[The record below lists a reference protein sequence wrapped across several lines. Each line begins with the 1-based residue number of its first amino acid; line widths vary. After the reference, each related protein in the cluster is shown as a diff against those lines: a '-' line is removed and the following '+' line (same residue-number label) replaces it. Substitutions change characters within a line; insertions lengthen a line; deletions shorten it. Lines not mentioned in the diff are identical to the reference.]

1 VFAAARWRLKKTSID
16 DWYAGAS
23 SYRSISVA
31 DAGRSAAKPPAAVV
45 AADQWD
51 RQEGRTDVRTL
62 HRPCSACD
70 ADSVNSSTARQG
82 STLSFVEARP
92 AAAGGVC
99 GAAVAAAGLVGTLFR
114 LPG

>member
-1 VFAAARWRLKKTSID
+1 MIGMPA
-16 DWYAGAS
+16 
-23 SYRSISVA
+23 
-31 DAGRSAAKPPAAVV
+31 PAAI
-45 AADQWD
+45 D
-51 RQEGRTDVRTL
+51 RYLLQMQGAQQQNRRPQLLLPINGTDRRLEGRTDVRTL

-99 GAAVAAAGLVGTLFR
+99 GAAAAAAGLVGTLFR